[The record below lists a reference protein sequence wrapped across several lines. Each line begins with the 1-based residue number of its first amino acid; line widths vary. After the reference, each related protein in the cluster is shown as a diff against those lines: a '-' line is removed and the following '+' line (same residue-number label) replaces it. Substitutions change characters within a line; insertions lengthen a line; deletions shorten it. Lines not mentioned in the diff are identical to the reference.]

1 MLVWLQALS
10 GVNCPFGHVGSN
22 AARART
28 VLDLYMALTGVRY
41 GVVRRDWLHQWRPQ
55 RWSLQAQLPRHP
67 VGECL

>member
-1 MLVWLQALS
+1 MFLGLRCSIQMLVWLQALS

-41 GVVRRDWLHQWRPQ
+41 GVVRRD
-55 RWSLQAQLPRHP
+55 
-67 VGECL
+67 